1 MPVLNRWSDADAAAA
16 VARYGAQG
24 VSEPLALRTYSAR
37 LLGAD
42 PALVLHGGGNTSVK
56 TTVTGLLGETIP
68 VLCVK
73 GSGWDLGT
81 IEPPGHPAVRLE
93 PLRALRALETL
104 SDEAMVAA
112 QRNNLIDPAAPNPSV
127 EALLHA
133 FLPHTFVDHTHSS
146 ALLALADQPDA
157 AAVCRRVYGE
167 RVVLVPYVMPGFALA
182 KACADLYEAAAE
194 RAAASG
200 VELEGMVLLQHGLF
214 SFGAT
219 AKQSYGRMIDL
230 VGEAERHLA
239 TGQHLSQPAA
249 VPERPAAAAALLPR
263 LRGALGRAADAAGAR
278 SHWLLDLRG
287 TPLARAVCD
296 DTRLPDW
303 AQRGVATPDHV
314 IRTKA
319 RPLVLPAAP
328 AEGDA
333 AALQAWSEALA
344 PALAAYAAEYQGWFS
359 RQNERVGG
367 SKKPLDPLPRVV
379 AIPGLGLVGIGRS
392 AADAAVT
399 ADIAETWAT
408 TLLAAESI
416 GRFQPVG
423 EDDTFDME
431 YWSLEQAK
439 LGKAAEKPLARSVV
453 VVTGGAGAIGAAT
466 ARAFAAQGADLAVLD
481 LDGEAAAAVA
491 RGCGARALGLACD
504 VTDAAQV
511 RSAFEAVAAHFGGLD
526 IVVSNAGAAWSGR
539 MAELADADLRASFE
553 LNFFS
558 HQHVAQAALALFR
571 AQDGLH
577 GASSSS
583 SPASASGSSASPA
596 SAGAADP
603 IAPQKLGGQLL
614 FNVSKQALNPGPGFG
629 AYGTSKAA
637 LLALVRQYAL
647 EEGGAGIR
655 VNAINADRIRS
666 GLLNEAMIRER
677 SAARGLS
684 EADYMGGNLLGAE
697 VRAEDVAEAFVALA
711 RMQRTT
717 GALLTVDGG
726 NVAAMVR

>member
-1 MPVLNRWSDADAAAA
+1 MPVLNRWSDAEAAAA
-16 VARYGAQG
+16 VARYGAEG

-42 PALVLHGGGNTSVK
+42 PDLVLHGGGNTSVK
-56 TTVTGLLGETIP
+56 TTVTGLLGDTIP

-93 PLRALRALETL
+93 PLRALRALEAL

-157 AAVCRRVYGE
+157 AVVCRRVYGE

-219 AKQSYGRMIDL
+219 AKQSYERMIAL
-230 VGEAERHLA
+230 VREAEQHLA
-239 TGQHLSQPAA
+239 TGERRSQPAA

-278 SHWLLDLRG
+278 SHWLLDLRS
-287 TPLARAVCD
+287 TPLARAVVD
-296 DTRLPDW
+296 DVRLADW
-303 AQRGVATPDHV
+303 ASRGVATPDHV

-319 RPLVLPAAP
+319 QPLVLPAAP
-328 AEGDA
+328 AAGDG
-333 AALQAWSEALA
+333 AALEAWSEALA
-344 PALAAYAAEYQGWFS
+344 PALAAYAAAYQGWFS
-359 RQNERVGG
+359 RQNTRVGG
-367 SKKPLDPLPRVV
+367 IKKPLDPLPRVV
-379 AIPGLGLVGIGRS
+379 AIPGLGLVGIGKS

-416 GRFQPVG
+416 GRFSPVG

-439 LGKAAEKPLARSVV
+439 LGKAAEKPLARTVV

-491 RGCGARALGLACD
+491 RGCGSRALGLACD
-504 VTDAAQV
+504 VTDASQV
-511 RSAFEAVAAHFGGLD
+511 REAFAAVAARFGGLD
-526 IVVSNAGAAWSGR
+526 IVVSNAGAAWGGR
-539 MAELADADLRASFE
+539 MAELADADLRASFA

-571 AQDGLH
+571 AQDGLP
-577 GASSSS
+577 G
-583 SPASASGSSASPA
+583 GQGD
-596 SAGAADP
+596 GAA
-603 IAPQKLGGQLL
+603 APRKLGGQLL

-666 GLLNEAMIRER
+666 GLLTEAMIRER
-677 SAARGLS
+677 AAARGLS
-684 EADYMGGNLLGAE
+684 EADYMGGNLLGEE

>member
-1 MPVLNRWSDADAAAA
+1 MSVLNRWSDAEAAAA
-16 VARYGAQG
+16 VAHYGAQG

-42 PALVLHGGGNTSVK
+42 PDLVLHGGGNTSVK
-56 TTVTGLLGETIP
+56 TTVTGLLGEAIP

-93 PLRALRALETL
+93 PLRALRALNSL

-157 AAVCRRVYGE
+157 AAVCRQVFGE

-182 KACADLYEAAAE
+182 QSCVDLYEAAAE

-200 VELEGMVLLQHGLF
+200 VELEGMVLLKHGLF
-214 SFGAT
+214 SFGST
-219 AKQSYGRMIDL
+219 AKQSYERMIEL
-230 VGEAERHLA
+230 VRLAEQHLA
-239 TGQHLSQPAA
+239 TGNRLSQPAA
-249 VPERPAAAAALLPR
+249 VPERPAPAAALLPR
-263 LRGALGRAADAAGAR
+263 LRGALGRAASAAGAR
-278 SHWLLDLRG
+278 SHWLLDLRA
-287 TPLARAVCD
+287 TPLARAVVD
-296 DTRLPDW
+296 DGRLADW
-303 AQRGVATPDHV
+303 ARRGVATPDHV

-319 RPLVLPAAP
+319 HPLVLPAAP
-328 AEGDA
+328 AAGDA
-333 AALQAWSEALA
+333 AALEAWSASLAMALT
-344 PALAAYAAEYQGWFS
+344 AYAANYQASFS
-359 RQNERVGG
+359 RQNDRVGG
-367 SKKPLDPLPRVV
+367 IKKPLDSLPRVV
-379 AIPGLGLVGIGRS
+379 AIPGLGLVGIGKS
-392 AADAAVT
+392 AAEAAVT

-416 GRFQPVG
+416 GRFEPVG
-423 EDDTFDME
+423 ENDTFDME

-466 ARAFAAQGADLAVLD
+466 ALAFAAQGADLAVLD

-491 RGCGARALGLACD
+491 RRCGSRALGLACN
-504 VTDAAQV
+504 VTDPLQVQAAF
-511 RSAFEAVAAHFGGLD
+511 AAVAAHFGGLD
-526 IVVSNAGAAWSGR
+526 IVVSNAGAAWGGR
-539 MAELADADLRASFE
+539 IAELPEADLRASFE
-553 LNFFS
+553 LNFFA

-571 AQDGLH
+571 LQDTLPCPA
-577 GASSSS
+577 GAAGGN
-583 SPASASGSSASPA
+583 ASANQAA
-596 SAGAADP
+596 SAGAAG
-603 IAPQKLGGQLL
+603 AGEGVSGRLGGQLL

-666 GLLNEAMIRER
+666 GLLTDTMIRER

-684 EADYMGGNLLGAE
+684 EADYMGGNLLGSE

-711 RMQRTT
+711 RLERTT